1 MVEKMLI
8 NWKWIS
14 IFWLKMYYGANAP
27 SCTYLWDAVFLDSFI
42 VALIPLFVIS
52 SLTLLIVENARSLHA
67 YVLKLLFVLKSWT
80 LGVYLR
86 PTTIYFALD
95 FTPIPELYTFHA
107 MEKYIIYLP
116 YRMLK
121 RKNVNLT
128 NRKLDSS
135 LSICINWLQSD
146 IKYIIFWINN
156 SSLDLY
162 EYKCDLIFYT

>member
-1 MVEKMLI
+1 MDFDLLAQNVLWCKR
-8 NWKWIS
+8 S
-14 IFWLKMYYGANAP
+14 ILHIPLGRSFSRLFYCSFDSTLCYFILNSSHCRK
-27 SCTYLWDAVFLDSFI
+27 CSFI
-42 VALIPLFVIS
+42 ACL
-52 SLTLLIVENARSLHA
+52 

-135 LSICINWLQSD
+135 LSICIN
-146 IKYIIFWINN
+146 
-156 SSLDLY
+156 
-162 EYKCDLIFYT
+162 